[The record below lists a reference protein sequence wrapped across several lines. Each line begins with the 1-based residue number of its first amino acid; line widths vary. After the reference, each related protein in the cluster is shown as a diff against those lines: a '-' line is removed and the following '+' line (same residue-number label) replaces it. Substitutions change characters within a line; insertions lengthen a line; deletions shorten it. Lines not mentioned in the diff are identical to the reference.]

1 MRTQCNGRS
10 EIDGSKIFSFFVLV
24 VVILYDAVVVDS
36 FPSQG
41 SKNFYGH
48 AWSGPGALEAV
59 QTPAAITSTNS
70 FSILLLLMLTMLL
83 ALMLLWTISLG
94 AESSRPRW
102 ARP

>member
-1 MRTQCNGRS
+1 MGVQTLMDQ
-10 EIDGSKIFSFFVLV
+10 KYFLVFVLV

-41 SKNFYGH
+41 PKKFFGH
-48 AWSGPGALEAV
+48 AWSGLGALEAD